1 MGRMKVFKWVL
12 VMLLYTAL
20 FTFHQEAIRAT
31 SKRGIL
37 QG

>member
-1 MGRMKVFKWVL
+1 MSLLSVFL

-20 FTFHQEAIRAT
+20 FTFHQKAIRAT
-31 SKRGIL
+31 SKRGIF